1 MVELFKGSP
10 LEVIRDLKLEIIK
23 NVRDIKIIKKDFQP
37 FEVEETQEIVDE
49 DLELINGI
57 YQDLLIEYISRKD
70 RIYVYRNKNSK
81 LCYAR
86 VGDDID
92 ETNN

>member
-23 NVRDIKIIKKDFQP
+23 NVRDIKVIKKDFQP
-37 FEVEETQEIVDE
+37 FEVEETKEIVDE
-49 DLELINGI
+49 DLELVNGI

-70 RIYVYRNKNSK
+70 RIYVYRNKKGK

-92 ETNN
+92 EINN